1 MSFVAFSKIKY
12 PSALKEKILKFGLE
26 MLPLAK
32 LQPGFI
38 SISFHQSTEIN
49 ETMMYWEWESQ
60 SDHEACMQSK
70 DWNDLMENSGTLFQT
85 ENVEFTIQTY
95 ERLA

>member
-1 MSFVAFSKIKY
+1 MSFVAISKVRY
-12 PSALKEKILKFGLE
+12 PPCLKDKIHEFCLE
-26 MLPLAK
+26 MLPMAK

-38 SISFHQSTEIN
+38 SIRFHQSQERN
-49 ETMMYWEWESQ
+49 ETMMYWEWGSQ

-70 DWNDLMENSGTLFQT
+70 DWCVLMDKSGSLLQSSG
-85 ENVEFTIQTY
+85 VEFTIKTY

>member
-1 MSFVAFSKIKY
+1 MSFVAISKVKY
-12 PSALKEKILKFGLE
+12 PPSLKDQIHEFGLE
-26 MLPLAK
+26 MLPMAK

-38 SISFHQSTEIN
+38 SIRFHQSHESN
-49 ETMMYWEWESQ
+49 ETMMYWEWGSQ

-70 DWNDLMENSGTLFQT
+70 DWGVLMDKSGSLFQSGG
-85 ENVEFTIQTY
+85 VEFTIQTY